1 MGGKLTKIDLKSKY
15 YDIEKQLTTVTLD
28 IDKHLTAVLRSTD
41 IKGLKPEHREEFQ
54 EVTTQ
59 YHHDLDKKTNNI
71 KKISREIVLYKK
83 KKTEKDMVKE
93 DQFLKIKEKCEK
105 LMTSIASEESYSEGL
120 KKNWKM
126 ITGGL
131 IAAHVGAL
139 LVGLVVLHLIP
150 IVNIVLGLATLIAVC
165 FAAIAAIASA
175 AVLLFFGTKAMD
187 SLKKDFQNLNDILH
201 RLNSNSNQIH
211 FALGKI
217 KGLEEMPDLN
227 DLETFIPDIEQAC
240 INFDQVVN
248 EQLSNQILNIRIP
261 FFNIKAQR

>member
-1 MGGKLTKIDLKSKY
+1 MIILNNITIHRIDYNGDLVDTGGQKMGGKLTKIDLKNEY
-15 YDIEKQLTTVTLD
+15 YDIEKQLTTVALD

-83 KKTEKDMVKE
+83 KKSE
-93 DQFLKIKEKCEK
+93 
-105 LMTSIASEESYSEGL
+105 ASEESYSEGL

-150 IVNIVLGLATLIAVC
+150 IVNIVLGLATLNC
-165 FAAIAAIASA
+165 
-175 AVLLFFGTKAMD
+175 
-187 SLKKDFQNLNDILH
+187 
-201 RLNSNSNQIH
+201 R
-211 FALGKI
+211 KI

-248 EQLSNQILNIRIP
+248 EQLSNQSLNITIP
-261 FFNIKAQR
+261 FINIQAQR